1 MECITKL
8 CPVFAQVLSPFI
20 YNATKELLATNFQ
33 SPELE
38 LPRRMAAN
46 PQLYE
51 RVRSFVNPNRCALLS
66 RKHKARFCRPA
77 AAAPHGRR
85 PAAV

>member
-1 MECITKL
+1 M

-33 SPELE
+33 SPDLE

-51 RVRSFVNPNRCALLS
+51 RVRSCLS
-66 RKHKARFCRPA
+66 IQTDVPSPE
-77 AAAPHGRR
+77 PHT
-85 PAAV
+85 